1 MGHEDT
7 LTAGWYGK
15 IPSLGDFT
23 SRHLPSHFIDIWDH
37 WLQHAIA
44 ASRAQLGARWLDL
57 YLTGPIW
64 RFIVMPGICS
74 DDMWTGI
81 LMPSVDKVGRYFPL
95 TIAMQI
101 RPEPGMLL
109 TAFSA
114 QTWYEDLEQLAL
126 ASLDT
131 NMLPD
136 DLDRGLIKHP
146 FPPFSSIDKTIPT
159 QEFVTWWQLE
169 SQPEQ
174 TAHKSFSLPTADA
187 LIRLFNATTENMLI
201 NTGTGKSIWWKVS
214 PPTKVQSTQLH
225 CFTGLPSDNDFSTLL
240 KGVEVK

>member
-7 LTAGWYGK
+7 LIAGWYGK

-23 SRHLPSHFIDIWDH
+23 SRRLSSQFIETWDH
-37 WLQHAIA
+37 WLQHAIT
-44 ASRAQLGARWLDL
+44 ASRAQLGEHWLDL

-64 RFIVMPGICS
+64 RFIVMPGICGN
-74 DDMWTGI
+74 DMWVGI

-101 RPEPGMLL
+101 KPQPGMLL

-114 QTWYEDLEQLAL
+114 QAWYEDLEQLAL

-136 DLDRGLIKHP
+136 DLDRGLTKHP
-146 FPPFSSIDKTIPT
+146 FPAFFSKNETIPA
-159 QEFVTWWQLE
+159 QEFVTWWQLD
-169 SQPEQ
+169 SQLGQ

-187 LIRLFNATTENMLI
+187 MIRLFNATTENMLM
-201 NTGTGKSIWWKVS
+201 NTGTGKSIWWRVS
-214 PPTKVQSTQLH
+214 PAAKIKSTPLH

-240 KGVEVK
+240 EDVEVK